1 MNNENKDHTHECKD
15 CGWSGRDGQL
25 LCAGKNKEKIPISQ
39 KTELY
44 LCADCESV
52 NVFEIGSE
60 AVNEGVGVE
69 LKPTLSGVHDN
80 ISCALGNC
88 REHCD
93 CSCHRPEPP
102 ISDTRADSK
111 AEVDD
116 VIKDR
121 DNQ

>member
-52 NVFEIGSE
+52 NVFKIGGE

-69 LKPTLSGVHDN
+69 LKPCPF
-80 ISCALGNC
+80 CAGGDRVKL
-88 REHCD
+88 
-93 CSCHRPEPP
+93 
-102 ISDTRADSK
+102 
-111 AEVDD
+111 EV
-116 VIKDR
+116 KDER
-121 DNQ
+121 R